1 MKLNATIL
9 YSCVDDE
16 KEEASTPPSESSPP
30 APASI
35 VVGYAFTSKKKKSF
49 LKPKFIRFARNKGIQ
64 FVPIDLKRALSEQ
77 GPFNI
82 VLHKLEG
89 RDWSQVIE
97 RLHPEVTVV
106 DPPEAIQH
114 LRNRQSMLEVVADL
128 KFPESYGKVCTPRQL
143 VISKNPTSVPDEVVK
158 AGLSVPLV
166 VKPLVVDGSVK
177 SHALFL
183 AYDHISLSELE
194 APMVLQEF
202 INHSGVLFKVFIVG
216 ESIKVV
222 RRFSLPDLTETD
234 ISTNSGVFGFPRVS
248 GADSSADDVDLD
260 PAVAELPPQPM
271 LEMLAKELHHR
282 LGLRLFNLDII
293 RQKGTKDL
301 YYIIDINYF
310 PGYGKMPDY
319 EQIFTDF
326 LVSLVQS

>member
-128 KFPESYGKVCTPRQL
+128 KLPESYGKVCTPRQL

-158 AGLSVPLV
+158 AGLTVPLV

-183 AYDHISLSELE
+183 AYDNISLSELE

-222 RRFSLPDLTETD
+222 RRFSLPDLSETD

-293 RQKGTKDL
+293 RQKGTKDR

>member
-97 RLHPEVTVV
+97 DYQRLHPEVTVV

-282 LGLRLFNLDII
+282 LCSRLGAEVLVVA
-293 RQKGTKDL
+293 
-301 YYIIDINYF
+301 
-310 PGYGKMPDY
+310 GYGKMPDY

>member
-1 MKLNATIL
+1 MKLNGTIL

-16 KEEASTPPSESSPP
+16 KEEEETAESETSPP
-30 APASI
+30 PPASI
-35 VVGYAFTSKKKKSF
+35 VVGYALTSKKKKSF
-49 LKPKFIRFARNKGIQ
+49 LKPKFIRLARNKGIQ
-64 FVPIDLKRALSEQ
+64 FVPIDLRRALSEQ
-77 GPFNI
+77 GPFNV

-89 RDWSQVIE
+89 KDWSQAIE
-97 RLHPEVTVV
+97 DYQRLHPEVTVV
-106 DPPEAIQH
+106 DPPSAIQH
-114 LRNRQSMLEVVADL
+114 LRNRQSMLEVVVDL
-128 KFPESYGKVCTPRQL
+128 KLPESY
-143 VISKNPTSVPDEVVK
+143 
-158 AGLSVPLV
+158 V

-222 RRFSLPDLTETD
+222 RRFSLPDVTERD
-234 ISTNSGVFGFPRVS
+234 ISRISGVFGFPRVS

-260 PAVAELPPQPM
+260 PAVAELPPQPL
-271 LEMLAKELHHR
+271 LEIIARELHHR
-282 LGLRLFNLDII
+282 LGLRLFNIDII

-310 PGYGKMPDY
+310 PGYGKMPEY
-319 EQIFTDF
+319 EHIFTDF
-326 LVSLVQS
+326 LVSLAQSKCIE